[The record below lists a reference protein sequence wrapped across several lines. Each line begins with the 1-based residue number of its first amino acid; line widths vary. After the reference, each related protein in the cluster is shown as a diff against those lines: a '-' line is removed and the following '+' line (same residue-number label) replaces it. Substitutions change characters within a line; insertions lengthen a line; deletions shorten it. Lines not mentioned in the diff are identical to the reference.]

1 MSPILILTA
10 VELEARALA
19 RALGL
24 PRLKSI
30 QFPAFGNDVF
40 SVVAV
45 GLRASL
51 LSIRFPVLL
60 AMLGRP
66 LVVSAGVCGA
76 PDPKVERGTVV
87 LPEAVIGTRGER
99 YAVSPVQHRR
109 YVEAFER
116 CGIPFAEGTLATA
129 VEIVASP
136 DAKAVLREAT
146 GAVAVDM
153 ESSVILR
160 AASQAACP
168 ALVLRGVSDDARDSL
183 PAELLGLVTPDGR
196 MLKGRAAV
204 ILLRHP
210 AVLARALKLQRA
222 TQRALA
228 AVAEA
233 FQSTTRFVLAAEDDL
248 R

>member
-1 MSPILILTA
+1 
-10 VELEARALA
+10 
-19 RALGL
+19 
-24 PRLKSI
+24 
-30 QFPAFGNDVF
+30 
-40 SVVAV
+40 V

-76 PDPKVERGTVV
+76 LDPKVERGTVV
-87 LPEAVIGTRGER
+87 LPETVIGTRGER

-116 CGIPFAEGTLATA
+116 CGIPFADGTLATA
-129 VEIVASP
+129 MEIVASP
-136 DAKAVLREAT
+136 DAKAALREAT

-196 MLKGRAAV
+196 MLKGRAAM

-210 AVLARALKLQRA
+210 AVLPRALMLQRA
-222 TQRALA
+222 TQLALA

-233 FQSTTRFVLAAEDDL
+233 FQSTTRLVLAAEDDL